1 MFLSS
6 LLQTICLCSFQ
17 TFFSSFFA
25 IWAPVSTCGRGRF
38 FEMWLF
44 QKVALKLCDW
54 LHSETI
60 KSGKL
65 KKRADW
71 WWGGRMLASLPFLH
85 LFGRQRS
92 SYLSIWQPRTNVFFK
107 QCKNVYSSQ
116 QQRWHLGRGLGE
128 GHSWNSQLLLL
139 RHVSHMPGIQKNMK
153 LCLESGGISW
163 ERVSKNSRSQPLPG
177 MKVSHSRP
185 WNSGMDLFYSL
196 SVHNF

>member
-1 MFLSS
+1 MLILNFFL
-6 LLQTICLCSFQ
+6 QFV
-17 TFFSSFFA
+17 A
-25 IWAPVSTCGRGRF
+25 ILAPVSTCGRGRF

-92 SYLSIWQPRTNVFFK
+92 SYLSIWQPRTNVFFLNNAK
-107 QCKNVYSSQ
+107 MFTLLNSSVGILDEVLEKGTAGTVNYSSSVMFHICQ
-116 QQRWHLGRGLGE
+116 VSRKT
-128 GHSWNSQLLLL
+128 WNS
-139 RHVSHMPGIQKNMK
+139 VWS
-153 LCLESGGISW
+153 LE
-163 ERVSKNSRSQPLPG
+163 VLPG
-177 MKVSHSRP
+177 KEWARIPVPSHYQE
-185 WNSGMDLFYSL
+185 WKSL
-196 SVHNF
+196 IPVPEIREWIF